1 VAKRAGHARRDAAQL
16 IAPVASL
23 KPYEPRNP
31 APPSFTSPRIP
42 RPKKSKIVE
51 AKPDGQTMVMI
62 GAEPYATKAEAKA
75 ARKASAEC
83 KKKEDAN

>member
-1 VAKRAGHARRDAAQL
+1 MQKYVVIAAIL
-16 IAPVASL
+16 TTFVT
-23 KPYEPRNP
+23 P
-31 APPSFTSPRIP
+31 ALAAEFYLAQDPST
-42 RPKKSKIVE
+42 KKCKIVE

-62 GAEPYATKAEAKA
+62 GAEPYATKGEAKA